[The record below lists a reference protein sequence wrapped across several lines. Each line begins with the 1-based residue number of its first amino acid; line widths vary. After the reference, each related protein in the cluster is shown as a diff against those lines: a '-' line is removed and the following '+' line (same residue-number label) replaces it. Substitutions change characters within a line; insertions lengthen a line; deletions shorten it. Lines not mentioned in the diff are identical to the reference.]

1 MGAKIKLNVS
11 ERNSMKKLSIIV
23 PCYNEEETIDIY
35 LKEMKQVESE
45 MPLEF
50 EYLFVNDGSKDAT
63 LNRLKEAA
71 RKYTN
76 VNYIS
81 FSRNFGKEAAL
92 IAGLKNSTGD
102 LITVMDV
109 DLQDP
114 PELLPEM
121 YQKIQEGYDIVGTR
135 RSNRIGEPVLRS
147 FFAKKFY
154 QVINHISD
162 TEMVDGARD
171 FRLMTRQV
179 VDAILE
185 LDEVNR
191 FSKGIFSWVGF
202 DTYYLS
208 YENRERSAGETTW
221 NFWSLFKYSLEGII
235 NFSEAPLTFATLVGI
250 GSCVISILAMLYFFL
265 DNLVKQNPVP
275 GWPSLVCIILFLGG
289 LQLFCLGIVG
299 KYIGKIFTEVK
310 KRPNYIIKESH
321 IKSEN

>member
-1 MGAKIKLNVS
+1 
-11 ERNSMKKLSIIV
+11 MKKLSVVI
-23 PCYNEEETIDIY
+23 PCYNEQETIAIY
-35 LKEMKQVESE
+35 LNEMKKIESE
-45 MPLEF
+45 LPLAF
-50 EYLFVNDGSKDAT
+50 EYIFINDGSKDDT
-63 LNRLKEAA
+63 LLILREVAD
-71 RKYTN
+71 RYDN
-76 VNYIS
+76 VNFIS

-92 IAGLKNSTGD
+92 LAGLKATTGD
-102 LITVMDV
+102 FVTVMDV

-114 PELLPEM
+114 PGLLPQM

-135 RSNRIGEPVLRS
+135 RSSRTGEPVIRS

-154 QVINHISD
+154 QVINQISD

-185 LDEVNR
+185 LNEVNR

-202 DTYYLS
+202 DTYYIS
-208 YENRERSAGETTW
+208 FENRERSAGETSW

-235 NFSEAPLTFATLVGI
+235 NFSEAPLTFATLVGL
-250 GSCVISILAMLYFFL
+250 GSCIISILAMIYFFL

-310 KRPNYIIKESH
+310 NRPNYIIKESYF
-321 IKSEN
+321 KSEDE

>member
-1 MGAKIKLNVS
+1 
-11 ERNSMKKLSIIV
+11 MKKLSVVV
-23 PCYNEEETIDIY
+23 PCYNEQETIMIY
-35 LKEMKQVESE
+35 LTEMKKVEDA
-45 MPLEF
+45 LALRF
-50 EYLFVNDGSKDAT
+50 EYIFVNDGSKDET
-63 LNRLKEAA
+63 LAVLKAA
-71 RKYTN
+71 AKQYDN
-76 VNYIS
+76 VNFIS

-92 IAGLKNSTGD
+92 IAGLEAATGD

-121 YQKIQEGYDIVGTR
+121 YEKIQEGYDIIGTR
-135 RSNRIGEPVLRS
+135 RSSRTGEPALRS

-154 QVINHISD
+154 QIINHISD

-185 LDEVNR
+185 LNEVNR

-202 DTYYLS
+202 DTYYIS
-208 YENRERSAGETTW
+208 FENRERSAGETSW
-221 NFWSLFKYSLEGII
+221 SFWSLFNYSLEGIV
-235 NFSEAPLTFATLVGI
+235 NFSDAPLTFATFVGI
-250 GSCVISILAMLYFFL
+250 SSCIISIVAMLYFFIA
-265 DNLVKQNPVP
+265 NLVTQNPVP

-310 KRPNYIIKESH
+310 KRPNYIVKESH
-321 IKSEN
+321 FKDVD

>member
-1 MGAKIKLNVS
+1 
-11 ERNSMKKLSIIV
+11 MKKLSVVI
-23 PCYNEEETIDIY
+23 PCYNEQETIAIY
-35 LKEMKQVESE
+35 LNEMKKIESE
-45 MPLEF
+45 LPLAF
-50 EYLFVNDGSKDAT
+50 EYIFINDGSKDDT
-63 LNRLKEAA
+63 LLILREVAD
-71 RKYTN
+71 RYDN
-76 VNYIS
+76 VNFIS

-92 IAGLKNSTGD
+92 LAGLKATTGD
-102 LITVMDV
+102 FVTVMDV

-114 PELLPEM
+114 PELLPQM

-135 RSNRIGEPVLRS
+135 RSSRTGEPVIRS

-154 QVINHISD
+154 QVINQISD

-202 DTYYLS
+202 DTYYIS

-235 NFSEAPLTFATLVGI
+235 NFSEAPLTFATLIGL
-250 GSCVISILAMLYFFL
+250 GSCIMSILAMIYFFL
-265 DNLVKQNPVP
+265 DNLVTQNPVP

-310 KRPNYIIKESH
+310 NRPNYIIKESYF
-321 IKSEN
+321 KSEDE

>member
-1 MGAKIKLNVS
+1 
-11 ERNSMKKLSIIV
+11 MKKLSVVI
-23 PCYNEEETIDIY
+23 PCYNEQETIAIY
-35 LKEMKQVESE
+35 LNEMKKIESE
-45 MPLEF
+45 LPLAF
-50 EYLFVNDGSKDAT
+50 EYIFINDGSKDDT
-63 LNRLKEAA
+63 LLILREIAD
-71 RKYTN
+71 RYDN
-76 VNYIS
+76 VNFIS

-92 IAGLKNSTGD
+92 LAGLKATTGD
-102 LITVMDV
+102 FVTVMDV

-114 PELLPEM
+114 PGLLPQM

-135 RSNRIGEPVLRS
+135 RSSRTGEPVIRS

-154 QVINHISD
+154 QVINQISD

-185 LDEVNR
+185 LNEVNR

-202 DTYYLS
+202 DTYYIS
-208 YENRERSAGETTW
+208 FENRERSAGETSW

-235 NFSEAPLTFATLVGI
+235 NFSEAPLTFATLIGL
-250 GSCVISILAMLYFFL
+250 GSCIMSILAMIYFFL
-265 DNLVKQNPVP
+265 DNLVTQNPVP

-310 KRPNYIIKESH
+310 NRPNYIIKESYF
-321 IKSEN
+321 KSEDE

>member
-1 MGAKIKLNVS
+1 
-11 ERNSMKKLSIIV
+11 MKKLSVVI
-23 PCYNEEETIDIY
+23 PCYNEQETIAIY
-35 LKEMKQVESE
+35 LNEMKKIESE
-45 MPLEF
+45 LPLAF
-50 EYLFVNDGSKDAT
+50 EYIFINDGSKDDT
-63 LNRLKEAA
+63 LLILREIAD
-71 RKYTN
+71 RYDN
-76 VNYIS
+76 VNFIS

-92 IAGLKNSTGD
+92 LAGLKAATGD
-102 LITVMDV
+102 FIAVMDV

-114 PELLPEM
+114 PELLPQM

-135 RSNRIGEPVLRS
+135 RSSRTGEPVIRS

-154 QVINHISD
+154 QVINQISD

-185 LDEVNR
+185 LNEVNR

-202 DTYYLS
+202 DTYYIS
-208 YENRERSAGETTW
+208 FENRERSAGETSW

-235 NFSEAPLTFATLVGI
+235 NFSEAPLTFATLIGL
-250 GSCVISILAMLYFFL
+250 GSCIMSILAMIYFFL
-265 DNLVKQNPVP
+265 DNLVTQNPVP

-310 KRPNYIIKESH
+310 NRPNYIIKESYF
-321 IKSEN
+321 KSEDE

>member
-1 MGAKIKLNVS
+1 
-11 ERNSMKKLSIIV
+11 MKKISVVI
-23 PCYNEEETIDIY
+23 PCYNEQETISIY
-35 LKEMKQVESE
+35 LIEMKKIEAE
-45 MPLEF
+45 LPLAF
-50 EYLFVNDGSKDAT
+50 EYIFVNDGSKDGT
-63 LNRLKEAA
+63 LSRLREAA
-71 RKYTN
+71 DRYDN
-76 VNYIS
+76 VNFIS

-92 IAGLKNSTGD
+92 LAGLKATTGE

-114 PELLPEM
+114 PELLPQM

-135 RSNRIGEPVLRS
+135 RSSRTGEPVIRS

-154 QVINHISD
+154 QVINRISD

-179 VDAILE
+179 VTAILE
-185 LDEVNR
+185 LNEVNR

-202 DTYYLS
+202 DNYYIS
-208 YENRERSAGETTW
+208 FENRERSAGETSW
-221 NFWSLFKYSLEGII
+221 NFWSLFKYSLEGIV
-235 NFSEAPLTFATLVGI
+235 NFSEAPLTFATIVGI
-250 GSCVISILAMLYFFL
+250 SSCVIAIISMLYFFIT
-265 DNLVKQNPVP
+265 NLVTQNPVP

-310 KRPNYIIKESH
+310 KRPNYIVKESNINH
-321 IKSEN
+321 KV

>member
-1 MGAKIKLNVS
+1 
-11 ERNSMKKLSIIV
+11 MKKLSVVI
-23 PCYNEEETIDIY
+23 PCYNEQETIAIY
-35 LKEMKQVESE
+35 LNEMKKIESE
-45 MPLEF
+45 LPLDF
-50 EYLFVNDGSKDAT
+50 EYIFINDGSKDDT
-63 LNRLKEAA
+63 LLILREVAD
-71 RKYTN
+71 RYDN
-76 VNYIS
+76 VNFIS

-92 IAGLKNSTGD
+92 LAGLKATTGD
-102 LITVMDV
+102 FVTVMDV

-114 PELLPEM
+114 PELLPQM

-135 RSNRIGEPVLRS
+135 RSSRTGEPVIRS

-154 QVINHISD
+154 QVINQISD

-185 LDEVNR
+185 LNEVNR

-202 DTYYLS
+202 DTYYIS
-208 YENRERSAGETTW
+208 FENRERSAGETSW

-235 NFSEAPLTFATLVGI
+235 NFSEAPLTFATLIGL
-250 GSCVISILAMLYFFL
+250 GSCIMSILAMIYFFL
-265 DNLVKQNPVP
+265 DNLVTQNPVP

-310 KRPNYIIKESH
+310 NRPNYIIKESYF
-321 IKSEN
+321 KSEDE

>member
-1 MGAKIKLNVS
+1 
-11 ERNSMKKLSIIV
+11 MKKLSVIV
-23 PCYNEEETIDIY
+23 PCYNEQETIAIF
-35 LKEMKQVESE
+35 LQVMKQVETE
-45 MPLEF
+45 MHLQF
-50 EYLFVNDGSKDAT
+50 EYLFVNDGSKDDT
-63 LNRLKEAA
+63 LYYLKEAA
-71 RKYTN
+71 KKFTN

-92 IAGLKNSTGD
+92 LAGLEVSTGD
-102 LITVMDV
+102 FITVMDV

-135 RSNRIGEPVLRS
+135 RSNRVGEPALRS

-154 QVINHISD
+154 QIVNRISD

-185 LDEVNR
+185 LNEVNR

-202 DTYYLS
+202 DTYYIS
-208 YENRERSAGETTW
+208 YENRERSAGETSW
-221 NFWSLFKYSLEGII
+221 NFWSLFKYSLEGIV
-235 NFSEAPLTFATLVGI
+235 NFSEAPLTFATLIGI
-250 GSCVISILAMLYFFL
+250 ISCVISIIAMLYFFL
-265 DNLVKQNPVP
+265 TNLVTQNPVP

-310 KRPNYIIKESH
+310 RRPNYIIKESH
-321 IKSEN
+321 FNK

>member
-1 MGAKIKLNVS
+1 
-11 ERNSMKKLSIIV
+11 MKKLSVVI
-23 PCYNEEETIDIY
+23 PCYNEQETIAIY
-35 LKEMKQVESE
+35 LNEMKKIESE
-45 MPLEF
+45 LPLDF
-50 EYLFVNDGSKDAT
+50 EYIFINDGSKDDT
-63 LNRLKEAA
+63 LLILREVAD
-71 RKYTN
+71 RYDN
-76 VNYIS
+76 VNFIS

-92 IAGLKNSTGD
+92 LAGLKATTGGFV
-102 LITVMDV
+102 TVMDV

-114 PELLPEM
+114 PELLPQM

-135 RSNRIGEPVLRS
+135 RSSRTGEPVIRS

-154 QVINHISD
+154 QVINQISD

-185 LDEVNR
+185 LNEVNR

-202 DTYYLS
+202 DTYYIS
-208 YENRERSAGETTW
+208 FENRERSAGETSW

-235 NFSEAPLTFATLVGI
+235 NFSEAPLTFATLIGL
-250 GSCVISILAMLYFFL
+250 GSCIMSILAMIYFFL
-265 DNLVKQNPVP
+265 DNLVTQNPVP

-310 KRPNYIIKESH
+310 NRPNYIIKESYF
-321 IKSEN
+321 KSEDE